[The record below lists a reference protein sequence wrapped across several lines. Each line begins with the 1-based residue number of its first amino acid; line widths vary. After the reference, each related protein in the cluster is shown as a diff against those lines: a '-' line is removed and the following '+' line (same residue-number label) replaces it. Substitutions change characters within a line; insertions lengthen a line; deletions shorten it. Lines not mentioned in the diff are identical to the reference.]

1 MGGSVTGRMAWGLA
15 AAAALLAT
23 GCATPSTV
31 SPRSGGAQA
40 PPAERAAPASERVAQ
55 APDCSGVPRPAWL
68 TQTGSL
74 EAVGESRESP
84 EEAEAIARTAVM
96 KQVEV
101 HIEAEDQSLIR
112 EKGMTGSENVV
123 LVDVQSKIRERI
135 NTSVSG
141 METVKRFTDT
151 CRKAHYALVRLDR
164 AQAAQAWLNDL
175 KTLGL
180 QRQELAQAAAEHQR
194 AGRIIPLLDALQQVL
209 ERDLNMAMLERRVAY
224 LAPQLKPAESSAA
237 RVVQSEQQ
245 LAAVLGSLTL
255 RYEGGNE
262 QEAKPGKPLPKPLAA
277 GLVAALP
284 SGPVA
289 LPDVPV
295 RFTFQA
301 GQGDVDPLVRTNQ
314 QGRAEAAVR
323 NVAASATA
331 AQVVA
336 QVATDQLTAGL
347 SPVLQQRLRGQLAGQ
362 EVRFSIKPPPA
373 APENPM
379 AKALYELAM
388 RLSEQVNT
396 SYGKPAVVHNFVES
410 SSGRR
415 LSLSNRIE
423 SLLAINLA
431 RIGNLDVIERGSG
444 TRDAGAP
451 GGGPQA
457 AIEVFGSYQAS
468 PDGGVWIIAKLHR
481 LTDDRSEGGDE
492 VAIPR
497 AALSDDELRELKL
510 RPATSAPSPI
520 LAPPTARQS
529 YSEWVEAFWDLRNP
543 NGFKTEME
551 PLQPQVRKGEKAYFR
566 FRTTVGCYLTVVNI
580 GASGAWT
587 VLLPNQWRPAPT
599 FIQPGQWEVIPGPKD
614 QYDFTVDPDKP
625 VGTER
630 VKAICT
636 TAPVTLIENMDL
648 SGGLFGLS
656 KKDEVR
662 FRDIKPTARLSQPDQ
677 WSEAHTQILT
687 LEADQQETEGQRG
700 LRSRGVDRGRRPSDP
715 VMPGAIT
722 GSGAHAPGASD
733 QRP

>member
-1 MGGSVTGRMAWGLA
+1 MTWPSAVGV
-15 AAAALLAT
+15 AALLVA
-23 GCATPSTV
+23 GCQTPSTAT
-31 SPRSGGAQA
+31 PRAGAPPAPPSERAA
-40 PPAERAAPASERVAQ
+40 PPAERVAQ
-55 APDCSGVPRPAWL
+55 EPDCSRVPRPAWL

-74 EAVGESRESP
+74 EAVGESRESA

-112 EKGMTGSENVV
+112 ERGMTGSENVV
-123 LVDVQSKIRERI
+123 LVDVQSKIKERI

-141 METVKRFTDT
+141 METLKRFTDT
-151 CRKAHYALVRLDR
+151 CRKTYHALVRLDR
-164 AQAAQAWLNDL
+164 MQAAQAWLNDL
-175 KTLGL
+175 KTLGS

-194 AGRIIPLLDALQQVL
+194 AGRILPLLDAFQQVL
-209 ERDLNMAMLERRVAY
+209 ERDLTMAMLERRIAY

-237 RVVQSEQQ
+237 RIVQSEQQ
-245 LAAVLGSLTL
+245 LAAVVGSLTL

-262 QEAKPGKPLPKPLAA
+262 QEARPGRPLPKPLAA

-295 RFTFQA
+295 RFTFQS
-301 GQGDVDPLVRTNQ
+301 GQGDVDPMVRTNQ

-323 NVAASATA
+323 HVAAAAAA

-336 QVATDQLTAGL
+336 QVVTEQLTAGL
-347 SPVLQQRLRGQLAGQ
+347 SPALQQRLRAQLAGQ
-362 EVRFSIKPPPA
+362 EVRFSIKPPPVA
-373 APENPM
+373 SDNPM

-388 RLSEQVNT
+388 KLSEQVNT

-410 SSGRR
+410 GSGRR
-415 LSLSNRIE
+415 LSLSTRIE

-431 RIGNLDVIERGSG
+431 RIGNLDVIEKGSG
-444 TRDAGAP
+444 TRDVGGAP
-451 GGGPQA
+451 DGGPQA
-457 AIEVFGSYQAS
+457 VIEVFGSYQAN

-492 VAIPR
+492 VTIPR
-497 AALSDDELRELKL
+497 AALSDDELRELRLK
-510 RPATSAPSPI
+510 PGSAPSPI
-520 LAPPTARQS
+520 LAPPAPRQS

-599 FIQPGQWEVIPGPKD
+599 YIQPGQWEVIPGPRD

-630 VKAICT
+630 VKALCT

-648 SGGLFGLS
+648 REGLFGLS

-662 FRDIKPTARLSQPDQ
+662 FRDIKPSARVSQPEQ

-687 LEADQQETEGQRG
+687 LEVDQQETEGQRG
-700 LRSRGVDRGRRPSDP
+700 LRNRGVERGRRPSDP
-715 VMPGAIT
+715 VMPGGIT
-722 GSGAHAPGASD
+722 GSGAHTPGSPD

>member
-1 MGGSVTGRMAWGLA
+1 MAWRRAAPA
-15 AAAALLAT
+15 AAMLAV
-23 GCATPSTV
+23 GCATPSTA
-31 SPRSGGAQA
+31 SSRAGGPSA
-40 PPAERAAPASERVAQ
+40 PPQAERSAPERGAQ
-55 APDCSGVPRPAWL
+55 APDCSGSPRPAWL

-112 EKGMTGSENVV
+112 EKGMTGSESVV

-141 METVKRFTDT
+141 METLKRFTDT
-151 CRKAHYALVRLDR
+151 CRKTYHALVRLDR
-164 AQAAQAWLNDL
+164 VQAAQAWLNDL

-194 AGRIIPLLDALQQVL
+194 AGRVLPLLDALQQVL

-224 LAPQLKPAESSAA
+224 LAPQLKPADSSAA

-289 LPDVPV
+289 LPDIPV
-295 RFTFQA
+295 RFAFQT

-323 NVAASATA
+323 NVAASAAA

-336 QVATDQLTAGL
+336 QVAVEQLPAGL
-347 SPVLQQRLRGQLAGQ
+347 SPVLKQRLQAQLAGQ

-388 RLSEQVNT
+388 KLSEQVNT

-410 SSGRR
+410 GSGRR
-415 LSLSNRIE
+415 LSLSARIE

-431 RIGNLDVIERGSG
+431 RIGNLDVIEKGSG
-444 TRDAGAP
+444 TREAGGQP
-451 GGGPQA
+451 GAGPQA

-492 VAIPR
+492 VTVPR
-497 AALSDDELRELKL
+497 VALSDDEVRELRLK
-510 RPATSAPSPI
+510 PGSAPSPI
-520 LAPPTARQS
+520 LAPPAPRQS

-543 NGFKTEME
+543 SGFKTDLE
-551 PLQPQVRKGEKAYFR
+551 PLEPQVRKGEKAYFR

-587 VLLPNQWRPAPT
+587 VLLPNQWRPTPT
-599 FIQPGQWEVIPGPKD
+599 FIQPGQWEIIPGPRD

-648 SGGLFGLS
+648 SQGLFGLS

-662 FRDIKPTARLSQPDQ
+662 FRDIKPTARLSQPEQ

-687 LEADQQETEGQRG
+687 LEPDQRETEGQRG